1 MIASATQSNNIMQLI
16 LEDPVMQ
23 QLLSGYSNL
32 SVHDIEM
39 QYTLLKSSKKYRKMQ
54 ISLANEKSNFSN
66 TSSLNSS
73 MSDVSDRSRR
83 VRFE

>member
-1 MIASATQSNNIMQLI
+1 MIAIAPQSNSNIMQLI

-23 QLLSGYSNL
+23 QLLSGYTNL
-32 SVHDIEM
+32 STHDIEM

-54 ISLANEKSNFSN
+54 ISIANEKSNL
-66 TSSLNSS
+66 SSLNSS

-83 VRFE
+83 VTFSE